1 MPQQSCPPTFKFV
14 PTGLILKDFSY
25 SIIIIIIIIVVVVVV
40 ITLLVRGRLI
50 IRPPP
55 APCNSY
61 LSFIENLLS
70 SATIKLFAKRDDE
83 MSGFNRKVYIDP

>member
-1 MPQQSCPPTFKFV
+1 MCP
-14 PTGLILKDFSY
+14 
-25 SIIIIIIIIVVVVVV
+25 IIIIIVVVVVV
-40 ITLLVRGRLI
+40 VVAAAAAAAAVAVAVVVVFIALLVRGRLI

-83 MSGFNRKVYIDP
+83 MSRFNRKVYIDP